1 MQSKHAYDQSCLL
14 FTMRSVEQTRISKK
28 WRKFEITAYPM
39 NVIKSSKNKEII
51 IKRDI
56 NALSVLSLLTPSKQ
70 WVVLIMLLKVY
81 FTNFNPLSARQIV

>member
-1 MQSKHAYDQSCLL
+1 
-14 FTMRSVEQTRISKK
+14 
-28 WRKFEITAYPM
+28 M